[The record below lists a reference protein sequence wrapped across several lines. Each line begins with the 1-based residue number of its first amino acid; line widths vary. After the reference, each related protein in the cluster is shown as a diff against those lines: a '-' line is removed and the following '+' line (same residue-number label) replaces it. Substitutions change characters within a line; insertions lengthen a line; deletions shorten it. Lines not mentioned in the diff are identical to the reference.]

1 MNKKIAVIL
10 SAFLCLSAL
19 TPFASAANSPVINSK
34 SFTVMKEGQDLV
46 LKNVTVVPETGFII
60 VTEEMDKQDA
70 GVMRADPDRNTSKT
84 FKHVIYDTTSNVAM
98 ATCDSTVTGTYSQ
111 ADNYAQVD
119 SVTACFVGDFA
130 SHFSYTSSKSGAYG
144 YLNVKYDGGSLSTF
158 TYNIATN
165 GLLSDK

>member
-10 SAFLCLSAL
+10 SALLCLSVL
-19 TPFASAANSPVINSK
+19 TPFASAADSPAVYSK

-84 FKHVIYDTTSNVAM
+84 FKHVIYDTNYVVM
-98 ATCDSTVTGTYSQ
+98 ATCYSTVTGTYSQ
-111 ADNYAQVD
+111 ADGWAQID
-119 SVTACFVGDFA
+119 SVTAYFVGDAA
-130 SHFSYTSSKSGAYG
+130 SHFSYTPSKSGAYG
-144 YLNVKYDGGSLSTF
+144 YLNVKYDGESLSTF
-158 TYNIATN
+158 TYHIATN
-165 GLLSDK
+165 GLLSNR